1 MRRVRMRRVR
11 VMRMVRVVRVMRVVR
26 MVPVRAVAVSAA
38 AVHGICSFRQAPQRW
53 FIKGVIIVLVVGV
66 RRFGTLV

>member
-1 MRRVRMRRVR
+1 MRVRGVW
-11 VMRMVRVVRVMRVVR
+11 VMRMVRMVWVVR
-26 MVPVRAVAVSAA
+26 MMSVRAMSMAA